1 VTDWSGRAISRII
14 KEYDHTARRRR
25 EPAGDRQNGGYGV
38 RSMERSCKAIR
49 RWYPRVSLVL
59 SLSISLLV
67 VFGGLMGCSPLEAPP
82 TETPV
87 PPTDTPAAQ
96 PDTTPQATREPL
108 IPLDDDPVLGS
119 PDAPVT
125 LIEYSEYLCPYCRR
139 FVLETMPLIEEEYI
153 DTGKVKLVF
162 RDYPVHGQ
170 GAIAMGMVAECAA
183 DQDKFWEMHVILF
196 ERVEE
201 WSQSEDVL
209 ATILGYADELGLDGD
224 VYTTCLEEGAVV
236 ERIRED
242 YEVGIQDGVDATP
255 TFFVN
260 GTMIRGAQPLEE
272 FQKVIDEELEK
283 SS

>member
-1 VTDWSGRAISRII
+1 
-14 KEYDHTARRRR
+14 
-25 EPAGDRQNGGYGV
+25 V
-38 RSMERSCKAIR
+38 RSIERNCEATGSWRA
-49 RWYPRVSLVL
+49 RVSLALCL
-59 SLSISLLV
+59 SMSLLV
-67 VFGGLMGCSPLEAPP
+67 ILGGLTGCSTPVSTP

-87 PPTDTPAAQ
+87 SPTDTPTVQA
-96 PDTTPQATREPL
+96 DTTPEATREPL

-125 LIEYSEYLCPYCRR
+125 MIEYSEYLCPYCQR
-139 FVLETMPLIEEEYI
+139 FVLETLPLIEEQYI

-162 RDYPVHGQ
+162 RDFPVHGQ
-170 GAIAMGMVAECAA
+170 GAIAMAMVAECAA

-196 ERVEE
+196 ERSEE

-209 ATILGYADELGLDGD
+209 ATILGYAEELSLDTD

-242 YEVGIQDGVDATP
+242 YELGVQDGVNATP

-260 GTMIRGAQPLEE
+260 GTMIRGAQPFEE
-272 FQKVIDEELEK
+272 FQKVIEEELEK
-283 SS
+283 SG